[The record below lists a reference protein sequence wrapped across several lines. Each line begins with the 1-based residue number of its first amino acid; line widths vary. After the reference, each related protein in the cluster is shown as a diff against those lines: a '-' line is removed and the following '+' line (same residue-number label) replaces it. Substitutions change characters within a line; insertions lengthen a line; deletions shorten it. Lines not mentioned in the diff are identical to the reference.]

1 MNNNKYKIL
10 LVEAEQEEQAR
21 ITELLE
27 ENGYRIIA
35 ADDADSAKMLH
46 LSHVPDLMLLD
57 PDLPDQDGSVLLEE
71 LRREDATPVII
82 LSSHTEEAET
92 VRFLD
97 LGANDYIKK
106 PCGDAEL
113 LARIRSTLRDCR
125 SRSSGATSSE
135 LFALGELEIRYG
147 SRRVFLGGREIK
159 LTQTEYN
166 VLALLSQNADCV
178 LSYATIIKEIWRE
191 YPTQSNIKRLQV
203 NVANLRKK
211 LGELPGSE
219 GYIVNEAGVGYR
231 MGDAK

>member
-10 LVEAEQEEQAR
+10 LVEAEREEQAR
-21 ITELLE
+21 MTELLE

-35 ADDADSAKMLH
+35 ADDADAAGMLH
-46 LSHVPDLMLLD
+46 LSHVPDLMLLN
-57 PDLPDQDGSVLLEE
+57 PDLPDRDGSVLLEE
-71 LRREDATPVII
+71 IRREDATPVII
-82 LSSHTEEAET
+82 LSSRTEEAET

-97 LGANDYIKK
+97 LGANDYIKM
-106 PCGDAEL
+106 PCGNAEL
-113 LARIRSTLRDCR
+113 LARIRAMLRDHR
-125 SRSSGATSSE
+125 SWSSVVTSSE
-135 LFALGELEIRYG
+135 LFALGALEIRYE
-147 SRRVFLGGREIK
+147 SRRVFLGSREIK

-166 VLALLSQNADCV
+166 VLALLSQNADRV
-178 LSYATIIKEIWRE
+178 LSYAAIIKEIWRE